1 MAVIATFFMNGEAEA
16 SFLAQGKSWLKFFQ
30 PQTLVTS
37 QISRVANW
45 LYCTTQQPNVV
56 HACGNQCQKVS
67 RTAARQF
74 PALNFTELETLKYK
88 SYSNIVSC

>member
-37 QISRVANW
+37 QTSRATNW
-45 LYCTTQQPNVV
+45 QY
-56 HACGNQCQKVS
+56 H
-67 RTAARQF
+67 F
-74 PALNFTELETLKYK
+74 
-88 SYSNIVSC
+88 SY